1 MNFNEPRRSCPTT
14 FAEVNLNDVVSD
26 STPRMTSHRHD
37 PSLTT
42 STYYGFTLSGHWG
55 DLRPRNGFP
64 WRYIA
69 RQDGAEV
76 WLYNRR
82 PEELGRTDERLCFTA
97 GAVVQFRGAPDP
109 VDAVEV
115 VYSQD
120 RQVEKSCQ

>member
-1 MNFNEPRRSCPTT
+1 MTLNQNYPTT
-14 FAEVNLNDVVSD
+14 FAGVNLNDVVMD
-26 STPRMTSHRHD
+26 STPARTSAHRND
-37 PSLTT
+37 LTLTT
-42 STYYGFTLSGHWG
+42 STYFGFALCGDWG

-64 WRYIA
+64 TRNIA

-82 PEELGRTDERLCFTA
+82 PEEQEHTDERLCFTA

-115 VYSQD
+115 VYARD
-120 RQVEKSCQ
+120 RILEKPCQ